1 MRPTSRSS
9 CSIRQPRPCATMNSW
24 PCLIIWT
31 GRTCGS
37 RPGCSPASNRLR
49 RKRWRCRRERAG
61 GVLVLIVGMLGL
73 WAHQPWLFPSLGPTI
88 FLQVLE
94 PQQPSSR
101 PYHIVVGHAIGI
113 GAAVLAVLLCAAE
126 STPPVFI
133 AHLLSGERV
142 SASAL
147 AVSLMLLGQVLLKAA
162 HPPAAAT
169 VLLITLGAF
178 KMAWR

>member
-1 MRPTSRSS
+1 VN
-9 CSIRQPRPCATMNSW
+9 A
-24 PCLIIWT
+24 L
-31 GRTCGS
+31 
-37 RPGCSPASNRLR
+37 ARLPD
-49 RKRWRCRRERAG
+49 WLWAPLAG
-61 GVLVLIVGMLGL
+61 GVSVLIIGMLGL

-178 KMAWR
+178 KMAWWDMAVLAVGILLTAALGEVARRARLGEEAITSGS

>member
-1 MRPTSRSS
+1 
-9 CSIRQPRPCATMNSW
+9 MNA
-24 PCLIIWT
+24 L
-31 GRTCGS
+31 
-37 RPGCSPASNRLR
+37 ARLPD
-49 RKRWRCRRERAG
+49 WLWAPLAG
-61 GVLVLIVGMLGL
+61 GVLVLITGMLGL

-101 PYHIVVGHAIGI
+101 PYHIVVGHAIGV
-113 GAAVLAVLLCAAE
+113 GAAVLAVLVCAAE
-126 STPPVFI
+126 STPPVLI

-142 SASAL
+142 VASAL

-178 KMAWR
+178 KLTWWDMAVLAVGILLTAALGEMARRVRQGGEGITSRS